1 MRLWLVLIVVVQ
13 RSRRGNEIGEKGG
26 KGVAVKA
33 GRDRICSQLSCTGG
47 RGGDDHKAMAGR
59 MWENYTF
66 RSISRALFFFE

>member
-13 RSRRGNEIGEKGG
+13 RSRRGNKIGEKGG

-33 GRDRICSQLSCTGG
+33 GRDCICSQLSCTGG
-47 RGGDDHKAMAGR
+47 RGGDDREAMAGR

-66 RSISRALFFFE
+66 RSISHALFFFE